1 MLNGQSGRA
10 TLDEFRGK
18 TGVSSFLDGINDSA
32 KTERIVSE
40 DFLKRVTLFV
50 EFERDELEHLAGLLH
65 VSRFGPGDV
74 ILQEGNANRALHIVR
89 RGRIRVSRDV
99 QDREVS
105 LCDLGEGQTF
115 GELSIIEDGVASASL
130 KAVTETEVLSIS
142 MADLAE
148 FLRQKPAAAAKFW
161 REIALD
167 LRRRLLQTNDVVRS
181 YFEVNR
187 ALIEN
192 PTFREAYAMCNR

>member
-1 MLNGQSGRA
+1 MPDR
-10 TLDEFRGK
+10 
-18 TGVSSFLDGINDSA
+18 
-32 KTERIVSE
+32 
-40 DFLKRVTLFV
+40 DFLRSVPLFV
-50 EFERDELEHLAGLLH
+50 EFDADELGHLHGALH
-65 VSRFGPGDV
+65 SSRFGPGDV

-89 RGRIRVSRDV
+89 SGRIRVSRTV
-99 QDREVS
+99 HDREVP

-130 KAVTETEVLSIS
+130 RAVTDTEVLSIS
-142 MADLAE
+142 MNDLAD
-148 FLRQKPAAAAKFW
+148 FLRRNPAAAAKFW
-161 REIALD
+161 REIAVD

>member
-1 MLNGQSGRA
+1 VA
-10 TLDEFRGK
+10 D
-18 TGVSSFLDGINDSA
+18 D
-32 KTERIVSE
+32 
-40 DFLKRVTLFV
+40 DFLRSVPLFI
-50 EFERDELEHLAGLLH
+50 EFEADELEHLRRALH
-65 VSRFGPGDV
+65 QTHFGPGDV

-89 RGRIRVSRDV
+89 SGRIRVTRQV

-105 LCDLGEGQTF
+105 LCDLVAGQTF

-130 KAVTETEVLSIS
+130 KAVGETEVLSIA
-142 MADLAE
+142 MNDLAE
-148 FLRQKPAAAAKFW
+148 FLRAKPAAAAKFW
-161 REIALD
+161 REIAID

-187 ALIEN
+187 ALVEN

>member
-1 MLNGQSGRA
+1 MA
-10 TLDEFRGK
+10 D
-18 TGVSSFLDGINDSA
+18 D
-32 KTERIVSE
+32 
-40 DFLKRVTLFV
+40 DFLRKVGLFV
-50 EFERDELEHLAGLLH
+50 EFDSEELDLLRRSL
-65 VSRFGPGDV
+65 VATRFQPGDV
-74 ILQEGNANRALHIVR
+74 ILEEGNANRALHIVR
-89 RGRIRVSRDV
+89 NGRIRVTRNV

-105 LCDLGEGQTF
+105 LCDLVSGQTF

-130 KAVTETEVLSIS
+130 KAVAESEVLSIS
-142 MADLAE
+142 MDDLAA
-148 FLRQKPAAAAKFW
+148 FLRAKPQAAAKFW
-161 REIALD
+161 REIAVD

>member
-1 MLNGQSGRA
+1 MIAQ
-10 TLDEFRGK
+10 K
-18 TGVSSFLDGINDSA
+18 W
-32 KTERIVSE
+32 SE
-40 DFLKRVTLFV
+40 TVAEDDILKRVTLFI
-50 EFERDELEHLAGLLH
+50 EFDAEELGDVRRMLH
-65 VSRFGPGDV
+65 STRFSPGDAV
-74 ILQEGNANRALHIVR
+74 LDEGNANRALHIVR
-89 RGRIRVSRDV
+89 SGRIRVSRRVMDRDV
-99 QDREVS
+99 P

-130 KAVTETEVLSIS
+130 KAVTDAEVLSIS
-142 MADLAE
+142 MTDLAN
-148 FLRQKPAAAAKFW
+148 FLRAKPAAAAKFW
-161 REIALD
+161 REIAVD

>member
-1 MLNGQSGRA
+1 MPER
-10 TLDEFRGK
+10 EFLR
-18 TGVSSFLDGINDSA
+18 N
-32 KTERIVSE
+32 
-40 DFLKRVTLFV
+40 VTLFV
-50 EFERDELEHLAGLLH
+50 EFDADELEHLGRLLH
-65 VSRFGPGDV
+65 RSHFNPGDV
-74 ILQEGNANRALHIVR
+74 ILEEGNANRALHVVR
-89 RGRIRVSRDV
+89 NGRLRVSRQV
-99 QDREVS
+99 HEREVS
-105 LCDLGEGQTF
+105 LCDLGQGQTF

-130 KAVTETEVLSIS
+130 RAITETEVLSIS
-142 MADLAE
+142 MNDLAD

-161 REIALD
+161 RQIAID

>member
-1 MLNGQSGRA
+1 MA
-10 TLDEFRGK
+10 D
-18 TGVSSFLDGINDSA
+18 D
-32 KTERIVSE
+32 
-40 DFLKRVTLFV
+40 DFLKSVGLFV
-50 EFERDELEHLAGLLH
+50 EFDGEELDALRGSL
-65 VSRFGPGDV
+65 VTTKFQPGDV

-89 RGRIRVSRDV
+89 SGRIRVSRTV
-99 QDREVS
+99 HDRDVS
-105 LCDLGEGQTF
+105 LCDLVDGQTF

-130 KAVTETEVLSIS
+130 KAVTEAVVLSIS
-142 MADLAE
+142 MDDLAA
-148 FLRQKPAAAAKFW
+148 FLRARPNAAAKFW
-161 REIALD
+161 REIAVD

>member
-1 MLNGQSGRA
+1 MPS
-10 TLDEFRGK
+10 D
-18 TGVSSFLDGINDSA
+18 
-32 KTERIVSE
+32 
-40 DFLKRVTLFV
+40 DFLRSVPLFV
-50 EFERDELEHLAGLLH
+50 EFEADELEHLRRGLH
-65 VSRFGPGDV
+65 VTRFAPGDV
-74 ILQEGNANRALHIVR
+74 ILQEGNANRALHIVKS
-89 RGRIRVSRDV
+89 GRIRVTREV
-99 QDREVS
+99 HDREVS
-105 LCDLGEGQTF
+105 LCDLGTGQTF

-142 MADLAE
+142 MNDLAD
-148 FLRQKPAAAAKFW
+148 FLRARPAAAAKFW
-161 REIALD
+161 REIAID